1 MGRKKVVTRLAMRS
15 PNTIFKTTKEIYQR
29 EGLAPLLKRAFAFA
43 AGHLVQ
49 YRRFYLFEFPTK
61 NIKHLTESDFM
72 PKIDDFTLKI
82 VSIKQEADALEA
94 EGLEFRSYVSNA
106 DDRLDKG
113 AIAFCIFVGQ
123 ELANI
128 SWIAMT
134 LEAQRSLREAPCKVH
149 FSRNEAY
156 RGGIWTNP
164 KFRRMGFS
172 LYSLWKKLE
181 FLQERGIPTS
191 RAIIA
196 KGNVT
201 PQLGHT
207 KFAPIRYGEGRYL
220 RILWWKSWKE
230 KQLPPQEV
238 VQ

>member
-1 MGRKKVVTRLAMRS
+1 MQVTRLTSLFSRAKQIYRS
-15 PNTIFKTTKEIYQR
+15 
-29 EGLAPLLKRAFAFA
+29 EGLASLLRRAFAFA

-49 YRRFYLFEFPTK
+49 YRTCYLFEFPTE
-61 NIKHLTESDFM
+61 NIQLLTESDLM

-82 VSIKQEADALEA
+82 VSIRQEADALEA
-94 EGLEFRSYVSNA
+94 EGLEFRSYVANA
-106 DDRLDKG
+106 DERLDKG

-128 SWIAMT
+128 SWMAMT

-149 FSRNEAY
+149 FSKKEAY
-156 RGGIWTNP
+156 RGGVWTNP

-181 FLQERGIPTS
+181 FLQERGIQTS
-191 RAIIA
+191 RGVVV

-201 PQLGHT
+201 PQLGHAR
-207 KFAPIRYGEGRYL
+207 FAPTRYGEGRYL
-220 RILWWKSWKE
+220 RILWWESWKE
-230 KQLPPQEV
+230 RPLSQC
-238 VQ
+238 

>member
-1 MGRKKVVTRLAMRS
+1 MERKAIASREAKPMSRVACLFRRANQT
-15 PNTIFKTTKEIYQR
+15 YQT
-29 EGLAPLLKRAFAFA
+29 EGLVPLLKRAFAFA

-49 YRRFYLFEFPTK
+49 YRTYYLFEFPTN
-61 NIKHLTESDFM
+61 NIQHLTESDLM

-94 EGLEFRSYVSNA
+94 EGLEFRSYVANA
-106 DDRLDKG
+106 DERLDKG

-134 LEAQRSLREAPCKVH
+134 REAQRSLREAPCKVC
-149 FSRNEAY
+149 FSKNEAY

-181 FLQERGIPTS
+181 FLQERGIQTS
-191 RAIIA
+191 RAVIA

-201 PQLGHT
+201 PQLGHAR
-207 KFAPIRYGEGRYL
+207 FAPIRYGEGRYL

-230 KQLPPQEV
+230 RPLSNG
-238 VQ
+238 